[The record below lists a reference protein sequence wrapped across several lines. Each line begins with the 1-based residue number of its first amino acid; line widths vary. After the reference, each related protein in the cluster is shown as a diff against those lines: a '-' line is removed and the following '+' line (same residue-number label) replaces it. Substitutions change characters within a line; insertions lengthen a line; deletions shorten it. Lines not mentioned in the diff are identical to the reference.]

1 MSFIEKFRCST
12 HWAATECTSF
22 NFNWQTYTEINDH
35 HFLKWCTLFIVQEP
49 LTKHMER
56 KLSEI
61 IIKKNNIRQHTQA
74 TTVSDDD
81 DENGPKTDTNLT
93 QMIQCLKW
101 MTESLLC
108 CCCCCFFFVA
118 LVCGV
123 SLLDTDLVCLHS
135 ILTLLILLRFVKIC
149 DDVYNL
155 FFSPWAYS
163 SLFGDLLTN
172 NLAFRSRERQSE
184 GILL

>member
-1 MSFIEKFRCST
+1 
-12 HWAATECTSF
+12 
-22 NFNWQTYTEINDH
+22 
-35 HFLKWCTLFIVQEP
+35 
-49 LTKHMER
+49 MER

-61 IIKKNNIRQHTQA
+61 IIKKNIRQHTQA

-108 CCCCCFFFVA
+108 VVVVFFVA

-149 DDVYNL
+149 DDVYNI
-155 FFSPWAYS
+155 FFSP
-163 SLFGDLLTN
+163 
-172 NLAFRSRERQSE
+172 
-184 GILL
+184 